1 MKKVLFIALLLS
13 LSPTL
18 LLANTSY
25 ANRAEV
31 QQFIDDLVKK
41 DGFSREELKSIF
53 AEAEKQDRIIELMM
67 KPAEGKPWYQYR
79 KIFLTDKRT
88 KAGVEFWTEHADV
101 IERASKQFGVDPEII
116 VAIIGVETFYGRR
129 TGSIS
134 VLNALATLGFD
145 YPPRSKFF
153 SKELREY
160 LILARDEGWKAEEP
174 KGSYAGAMGMGQ
186 FIPSSYRHYAV
197 DFSGDGKRDLWN
209 SEDAIGSVANYF
221 KRHGWRKGEGV
232 AVPALAR
239 GDQVKRLKT
248 DMKPSYSLREMS
260 SHGVRPRNLPDSDGP
275 FSLVALELEK
285 GHEYWIGQKN
295 FYVITRY
302 NHSPLYA
309 MAVYQLSQ
317 EIKKRYQQQIADKS

>member
-1 MKKVLFIALLLS
+1 MKQVLLIALLLAF
-13 LSPTL
+13 SPSL

-25 ANRAEV
+25 TNRAEV

-79 KIFLTDKRT
+79 KIFLTDKRAR
-88 KAGVEFWTEHADV
+88 AGVEFWAEHAD
-101 IERASKQFGVDPEII
+101 ILDKASEKFGVDPEII

-186 FIPSSYRHYAV
+186 FIPSSYRNYAV

-239 GDQVKRLKT
+239 GDQVERLKT

-317 EIKKRYQQQIADKS
+317 EIKKRYQQKIADKS